1 MSEENI
7 KKVNEEDLEKVSGGT
22 NAELNDIKDALGAK
36 ILKEIIDGLNRHG
49 VIAELSGLDK
59 NRYTDRNTGKE
70 LSHEEVFTILKTK

>member
-1 MSEENI
+1 M
-7 KKVNEEDLEKVSGGT
+7 KKLMEDDLEKVSGGT

-49 VIAELSGLDK
+49 VIAELSSLDK

-70 LSHEEVFTILKTK
+70 LSHEEVLYILKGK